1 VRERTNLKPSTTSA
15 RRVSFRHEPRR
26 SLSVNDDR
34 ISDASVGKIPDQK
47 GFTREE
53 YDAIADDYMAKSERI
68 SPGGTGQVKEHT
80 KTTSLRRGFYCPEI
94 RLWLV
99 LSALERLFMK
109 LTWTPPGSFRDA
121 GILMPR

>member
-1 VRERTNLKPSTTSA
+1 MSRDEAEQL
-15 RRVSFRHEPRR
+15 
-26 SLSVNDDR
+26 NDDR
-34 ISDASVGKIPDQK
+34 ISDFCRQNTLTRKA
-47 GFTREE
+47 FTREE
-53 YDAIADDYMAKSERI
+53 YDAIADDYLAKKARRLSMAQQAARAVHYSNLAH
-68 SPGGTGQVKEHT
+68 GGV
-80 KTTSLRRGFYCPEI
+80 FYCPEI